1 MTLTGQAYRVIFK
14 ELKEQQES
22 EFEQAFKK
30 GIAKI
35 QQNQTQDS
43 ILVNRDMFQAEK
55 LTLLSQKLEAVEQL
69 LRLELNQPNFQ
80 AKLEDYADALRTTI
94 LSKVAK

>member
-35 QQNQTQDS
+35 QQNQTQES

-55 LTLLSQKLEAVEQL
+55 LTLLS
-69 LRLELNQPNFQ
+69 
-80 AKLEDYADALRTTI
+80 AKVG
-94 LSKVAK
+94 SG

>member
-35 QQNQTQDS
+35 QQNQTQES

-55 LTLLSQKLEAVEQL
+55 LTLLSKSWK
-69 LRLELNQPNFQ
+69 RLSNYFALN
-80 AKLEDYADALRTTI
+80 
-94 LSKVAK
+94 